1 MSPRLGSSC
10 GDDGVP
16 TASGVVLLPSP
27 GGRLFRACMILV
39 GCPPGSR
46 PPRQSSGFT
55 AYSWKGGAIVAHV
68 EPSLPSQHQLEMMLA
83 TPKSVGLPLS
93 QIWKGGE
100 RASHVS
106 MFSFLILE
114 TETSF
119 RFLFW
124 ERKPVSMMSFLILET
139 ETISVSYFGNGNRFP

>member
-1 MSPRLGSSC
+1 M
-10 GDDGVP
+10 
-16 TASGVVLLPSP
+16 
-27 GGRLFRACMILV
+27 FRACMILV

-46 PPRQSSGFT
+46 PPRQSSVFT
-55 AYSWKGGAIVAHV
+55 VYSWKGGAIVAHV
-68 EPSLPSQHQLEMMLA
+68 APSLPSQHQLEMMLA

-124 ERKPVSMMSFLILET
+124 KRKPVSMMSFLILET
-139 ETISVSYFGNGNRFP
+139 ETSFRFLFWKRKPVSMMCLQRCPFFHFNYESTHILT